1 MLTYADACCYSCA
14 GKVDAS
20 IVEQIFKAVAKAAA
34 APHLFLLQACAQ
46 HGTQFTC
53 FTGTKVQMLKF
64 IGST

>member
-1 MLTYADACCYSCA
+1 
-14 GKVDAS
+14 VDAS